1 MKRVSQLAA
10 AVALATASLAAS
22 AADIKVSYS
31 VNYGDTLSTSTS
43 TTSGFDGGFFNV
55 NGTMGGGNALEY
67 QLHLTNGKSFA
78 AYCIDPLLGNGGNGA
93 SYNLSTQALDSIARL
108 FSVAGFNGKGFAT
121 DGVNTGVK
129 ATALALA
136 IWEVTYDGLSSSV
149 YNATDLNL
157 SSTDNDGTASWLNM
171 STGGSFRAG
180 GFSYDAVSQAAAYL
194 NGAKGL
200 AVGSYVPTVQVL
212 VPTEAGYQRMVT
224 SVPEP
229 STYALLAACLGVVG
243 FATRR
248 KMS

>member
-22 AADIKVSYS
+22 AADIQVNYS
-31 VNYGDTLSTSTS
+31 VNYGDTLSTSTA
-43 TTSGFDGGFFNV
+43 FDGGFFNV
-55 NGTMGGGNALEY
+55 NGTIGGGNALEY

-78 AYCIDPLLGNGGNGA
+78 AYCIDPLLSNGSNGA
-93 SYNLSTQALDSIARL
+93 KYNLSTQALDSIARL
-108 FSVAGFNGKGFAT
+108 FAVSGFNGKAYGT

-136 IWEVTYDGLSSSV
+136 IWEVTYDGLSSSL
-149 YNATDLNL
+149 YGATDLNL
-157 SSTDNDGTASWLNM
+157 ASTDNDGTASWLNM

-194 NGAKGL
+194 NAAKGL
-200 AVGSYVPTVQVL
+200 TVGSYVPTVQVL

-229 STYALLAACLGVVG
+229 STYALLAACLGVIGLVM
-243 FATRR
+243 RR
-248 KMS
+248 KSV

>member
-22 AADIKVSYS
+22 AADIQVNYS
-31 VNYGDTLSTSTS
+31 VNYGDTLSTSTA
-43 TTSGFDGGFFNV
+43 FDGGFFNV
-55 NGTMGGGNALEY
+55 NGTIGGGNALEY

-78 AYCIDPLLGNGGNGA
+78 AYCIDPLLSNGSNGA
-93 SYNLSTQALDSIARL
+93 KYNLSTQALDSIARL
-108 FSVAGFNGKGFAT
+108 FAVSGFNGKAYGT

-136 IWEVTYDGLSSSV
+136 IWEVTYDGLSSSL
-149 YNATDLNL
+149 YGATDLNL
-157 SSTDNDGTASWLNM
+157 ASTDNDGTASWLNM
-171 STGGSFRAG
+171 STGGSFRAN
-180 GFSYDAVSQAAAYL
+180 GFSYDAVSQAASYL
-194 NGAKGL
+194 NAAKGL
-200 AVGSYVPTVQVL
+200 TVGSYVPTVQVL